1 MQKKVAI
8 YCRISNKYHTNTE
21 SESIQNQK
29 QILKNYAQKKHW
41 TIYDI
46 YCDENYSGLYDNRPD
61 FKRMLNDA
69 ENGCFSII
77 LCKTQSRFT
86 RNIVTAEKYLHHLFP
101 AWGIQFVTIV
111 EHINSN
117 DRQNKKTM
125 QINSLINEWYCEE
138 LSENIKKVFRQK
150 QKQGQFLGNYA
161 PYGYQKSSE
170 NKHKLVIDKNTA
182 HIIQFIFEQY
192 AYQKKSYATIAQML
206 TSQNIPTPS
215 QYKMLQGKDMG
226 RKGIKQYGVWSA
238 STIRNILHNG
248 VYIGHMIQNKENK
261 INFKCK
267 KVVGVSKENWIV
279 AKNTHEPIITY
290 DLFMLCQKK
299 YK

>member
-1 MQKKVAI
+1 M
-8 YCRISNKYHTNTE
+8 
-21 SESIQNQK
+21 
-29 QILKNYAQKKHW
+29 
-41 TIYDI
+41 IYDI

-290 DLFMLCQKK
+290 DLFMLCQKNR
-299 YK
+299 